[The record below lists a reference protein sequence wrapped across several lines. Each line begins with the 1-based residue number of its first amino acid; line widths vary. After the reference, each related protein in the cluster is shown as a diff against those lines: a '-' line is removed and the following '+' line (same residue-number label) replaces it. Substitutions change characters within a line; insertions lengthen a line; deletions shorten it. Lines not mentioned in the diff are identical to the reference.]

1 MSLVKKTFCGLVRSV
16 NSEKFTVDCVMS
28 DETLDRYDEVIEV
41 EAYRKTLKEF
51 KKHAVL
57 LSSHRYGGDLRSQIG
72 EWEKIWIE
80 GKQLI
85 GRAKYYVGEGNPEA
99 DWGFKLAEKGIAAY
113 SVGFIPIKAETLD
126 WDKYEE
132 AKKKGKKVAR
142 RIYKEVELLET
153 SQVIIPANP
162 SALQRSI
169 DAGDDTKDA
178 AQYYLDNLDQLKDF
192 SDIEIIE
199 SDVAE
204 KFLIKDPSASEE
216 ENIVVVGES
225 ESIPCECLN
234 CGHKT
239 AEFFVEC
246 PECGGKMLQERSTG
260 FTDEDIEVFK
270 TELENKIWEET
281 TGEIRFRV
289 KDPAQFKKFRR
300 FTMKKDKPRVFAIY
314 GQLKK
319 GDSKWAVQALR
330 FPKGDGWTMEEA
342 KKWVKENPVKLFEG
356 YTEESFSELRAYEED
371 PFEGIE
377 KGFDAVKELLGKLTN
392 SVDKLNSDIEAI
404 ATKME
409 DILSAVSVKTVVPND
424 SYIENVLSDGLVDEE
439 PDNTTVVAG
448 VGEAKAEEVDT
459 ETLKTLKDSLSA
471 LTDSI
476 KKFTG
481 GEK

>member
-1 MSLVKKTFCGLVRSV
+1 
-16 NSEKFTVDCVMS
+16 
-28 DETLDRYDEVIEV
+28 
-41 EAYRKTLKEF
+41 
-51 KKHAVL
+51 
-57 LSSHRYGGDLRSQIG
+57 
-72 EWEKIWIE
+72 
-80 GKQLI
+80 
-85 GRAKYYVGEGNPEA
+85 
-99 DWGFKLAEKGIAAY
+99 LAEKGIAAY

-169 DAGDDTKDA
+169 DDGDDTKDA

-192 SDIEIIE
+192 SNIEIVE
-199 SDVAE
+199 SDVAD
-204 KFLIKDPSASEE
+204 KFLVKDPAGSIAEMEESEKLDD
-216 ENIVVVGES
+216 NVRVVGTAEAV
-225 ESIPCECLN
+225 PCECLD

-246 PECGGKMLQERSTG
+246 PECGGKMLQERSSG
-260 FTDEDIEVFK
+260 FTDEDIEIFK
-270 TELENKIWEET
+270 NELENKIWEET
-281 TGEIRFRV
+281 AGEIRFRV

-300 FTMKKDKPRVFAIY
+300 FAMKKDKPRVFAIY

-377 KGFDAVKELLGKLTN
+377 KGFDAVKELLVKVTDA
-392 SVDKLNSDIEAI
+392 VDKLGKGLEAVTVKIE
-404 ATKME
+404 
-409 DILSAVSVKTVVPND
+409 DVLNAVNVKTVVPND
-424 SYIENVLSDGLVDEE
+424 SYIENVLSDGLVDNE
-439 PDNTTVVAG
+439 PVSVGIVEGTVESKASDVDNESLRAL
-448 VGEAKAEEVDT
+448 A
-459 ETLKTLKDSLSA
+459 DSMLA

-476 KKFTG
+476 KKFTRS
-481 GEK
+481 EK